1 MYLKS
6 LNIVGFKTFADE
18 TEILLDPGFTAVVG
32 PNGSGKSNIVD
43 AVKWVFGEKS
53 AKGLR
58 GDKMDDV
65 IFHGSEARKPAGY
78 AEVSVIFDNSSKLIK
93 MDYPTVKMTRRLY
106 MDGNNEYCINDSRVQ
121 RKDVEKLLM
130 DTGIGKSSYSIMEQG
145 KVDRIL
151 HSKPEERRLIF
162 EEAAGISRFKVERQ
176 EALKRLEDTKQNL
189 LRIQDIMGSMKKEME
204 IKEKQAEKAE
214 AYFKLKSELDETDKI
229 IRYLKFSTLTKK
241 LKASEEELQG
251 IKDKNQILLDTIGEE
266 TGRIEILEKD
276 KSEIEKRVS
285 EIDKKLYDHL
295 SQTKIQKEKI
305 EKNKQIILEYE
316 ERISEMTEILNGE
329 ESSLSLLVIDLERIQ
344 KECFELEGEI
354 ELLQEE
360 IQKLKDSKSGLEKQ
374 IEDENLSVLE
384 KESRIAT
391 NDKSHN
397 ELREKL
403 KEVIFELISQLESR
417 KKEAIDTENRRK
429 ELKEFLLS
437 KISEYSIQIEELRR
451 NLEFSEK
458 SKIAIVLETL
468 QLGEVQS
475 KLEEFVHL
483 EDMIRN
489 ILFDRDGFLSRK
501 ETLDQQIEDLILENE
516 NLTRSIKDSGLKIES
531 LRENLEANK
540 EQTVFLEKKVLELSS
555 EKNSR
560 LEICKSIQLRKEEIE
575 KRIQNAKDSIQNV
588 ISKKQEF
595 EKEVS
600 ELEQQIESSYNE
612 FLDMSRALESE
623 KESLRNI
630 LKEIQNLKH
639 DIQKNQDDFKNLIP
653 VLTEKERTVSGLKVQ
668 IDSFTEELYN
678 DYSISEQELVSEF
691 QNRNLERTK
700 EEVKLKN

>member
-429 ELKEFLLS
+429 
-437 KISEYSIQIEELRR
+437 
-451 NLEFSEK
+451 N
-458 SKIAIVLETL
+458 
-468 QLGEVQS
+468 
-475 KLEEFVHL
+475 
-483 EDMIRN
+483 
-489 ILFDRDGFLSRK
+489 
-501 ETLDQQIEDLILENE
+501 
-516 NLTRSIKDSGLKIES
+516 
-531 LRENLEANK
+531 
-540 EQTVFLEKKVLELSS
+540 
-555 EKNSR
+555 
-560 LEICKSIQLRKEEIE
+560 
-575 KRIQNAKDSIQNV
+575 
-588 ISKKQEF
+588 
-595 EKEVS
+595 
-600 ELEQQIESSYNE
+600 
-612 FLDMSRALESE
+612 
-623 KESLRNI
+623 
-630 LKEIQNLKH
+630 
-639 DIQKNQDDFKNLIP
+639 
-653 VLTEKERTVSGLKVQ
+653 
-668 IDSFTEELYN
+668 
-678 DYSISEQELVSEF
+678 
-691 QNRNLERTK
+691 
-700 EEVKLKN
+700 

>member
-1 MYLKS
+1 
-6 LNIVGFKTFADE
+6 
-18 TEILLDPGFTAVVG
+18 
-32 PNGSGKSNIVD
+32 
-43 AVKWVFGEKS
+43 
-53 AKGLR
+53 
-58 GDKMDDV
+58 
-65 IFHGSEARKPAGY
+65 
-78 AEVSVIFDNSSKLIK
+78 
-93 MDYPTVKMTRRLY
+93 
-106 MDGNNEYCINDSRVQ
+106 DGNNEYCINDSRVQ

-189 LRIQDIMGSMKKEME
+189 LRIQDIMSSMKKEME

-266 TGRIEILEKD
+266 TSRIEVLEKD

-316 ERISEMTEILNGE
+316 ERISEMTETLNGE

-374 IEDENLSVLE
+374 IDDENLSVLE
-384 KESRIAT
+384 KESRIAN

-437 KISEYSIQIEELRR
+437 KISECSIQIEELKK

-489 ILFDRDGFLSRK
+489 ILFDRDGFLFRK

-516 NLTRSIKDSGLKIES
+516 NLTRSTKDSGFKIES
-531 LRENLEANK
+531 LRESLEANK

-555 EKNSR
+555 EK
-560 LEICKSIQLRKEEIE
+560 K
-575 KRIQNAKDSIQNV
+575 
-588 ISKKQEF
+588 F
-595 EKEVS
+595 
-600 ELEQQIESSYNE
+600 
-612 FLDMSRALESE
+612 
-623 KESLRNI
+623 
-630 LKEIQNLKH
+630 
-639 DIQKNQDDFKNLIP
+639 
-653 VLTEKERTVSGLKVQ
+653 
-668 IDSFTEELYN
+668 
-678 DYSISEQELVSEF
+678 
-691 QNRNLERTK
+691 
-700 EEVKLKN
+700 

>member
-555 EKNSR
+555 EK
-560 LEICKSIQLRKEEIE
+560 I
-575 KRIQNAKDSIQNV
+575 
-588 ISKKQEF
+588 
-595 EKEVS
+595 
-600 ELEQQIESSYNE
+600 
-612 FLDMSRALESE
+612 LD
-623 KESLRNI
+623 
-630 LKEIQNLKH
+630 
-639 DIQKNQDDFKNLIP
+639 
-653 VLTEKERTVSGLKVQ
+653 
-668 IDSFTEELYN
+668 
-678 DYSISEQELVSEF
+678 
-691 QNRNLERTK
+691 
-700 EEVKLKN
+700 

>member
-1 MYLKS
+1 M
-6 LNIVGFKTFADE
+6 
-18 TEILLDPGFTAVVG
+18 
-32 PNGSGKSNIVD
+32 
-43 AVKWVFGEKS
+43 
-53 AKGLR
+53 
-58 GDKMDDV
+58 
-65 IFHGSEARKPAGY
+65 
-78 AEVSVIFDNSSKLIK
+78 
-93 MDYPTVKMTRRLY
+93 
-106 MDGNNEYCINDSRVQ
+106 
-121 RKDVEKLLM
+121 
-130 DTGIGKSSYSIMEQG
+130 
-145 KVDRIL
+145 
-151 HSKPEERRLIF
+151 
-162 EEAAGISRFKVERQ
+162 
-176 EALKRLEDTKQNL
+176 
-189 LRIQDIMGSMKKEME
+189 
-204 IKEKQAEKAE
+204 
-214 AYFKLKSELDETDKI
+214 
-229 IRYLKFSTLTKK
+229 
-241 LKASEEELQG
+241 
-251 IKDKNQILLDTIGEE
+251 DTIGEE
-266 TGRIEILEKD
+266 TGRIEVLEKD

-316 ERISEMTEILNGE
+316 ERISEMTETLNGE
-329 ESSLSLLVIDLERIQ
+329 ESSLSLLIIDLERIQ

-354 ELLQEE
+354 ELLQGE
-360 IQKLKDSKSGLEKQ
+360 IQKLKDFKLGFEKQ
-374 IEDENLSVLE
+374 IEDENTSVLE
-384 KESRIAT
+384 KESKIAA
-391 NDKSHN
+391 NDKAHN

-437 KISEYSIQIEELRR
+437 KMSEYSHKIAELRA
-451 NLEFSEK
+451 NLELSEK
-458 SKIAIVLETL
+458 SKIASVLETL
-468 QLGEVQS
+468 NLGEVQS

-531 LRENLEANK
+531 LRESLEANK
-540 EQTVFLEKKVLELSS
+540 EQTVFLEKKVLELGS

-560 LEICKSIQLRKEEIE
+560 LEAAKAIQLRKEEIE

-595 EKEVS
+595 EREVF

-612 FLDMSRALESE
+612 FLDMSRVLESE

-630 LKEIQNLKH
+630 LKEIQTLKH

-653 VLTEKERTVSGLKVQ
+653 ILTEKERTVSGLKVQ
-668 IDSFTEELYN
+668 IDSFNEELYN

-691 QNRNLERTK
+691 QDRNLERTK
-700 EEVKLKN
+700 EEVKLKNLNRTFKCWVPSILFPSRNTEV

>member
-316 ERISEMTEILNGE
+316 ERISEMTETLNGE

-437 KISEYSIQIEELRR
+437 KISEYSVQLEELKR

-458 SKIAIVLETL
+458 SKIAIFLETL

-531 LRENLEANK
+531 LRESLEANK

-639 DIQKNQDDFKNLIP
+639 DIQKI
-653 VLTEKERTVSGLKVQ
+653 RTILK
-668 IDSFTEELYN
+668 I
-678 DYSISEQELVSEF
+678 
-691 QNRNLERTK
+691 
-700 EEVKLKN
+700 

>member
-1 MYLKS
+1 
-6 LNIVGFKTFADE
+6 
-18 TEILLDPGFTAVVG
+18 
-32 PNGSGKSNIVD
+32 
-43 AVKWVFGEKS
+43 
-53 AKGLR
+53 
-58 GDKMDDV
+58 
-65 IFHGSEARKPAGY
+65 
-78 AEVSVIFDNSSKLIK
+78 
-93 MDYPTVKMTRRLY
+93 
-106 MDGNNEYCINDSRVQ
+106 
-121 RKDVEKLLM
+121 
-130 DTGIGKSSYSIMEQG
+130 
-145 KVDRIL
+145 
-151 HSKPEERRLIF
+151 
-162 EEAAGISRFKVERQ
+162 
-176 EALKRLEDTKQNL
+176 
-189 LRIQDIMGSMKKEME
+189 
-204 IKEKQAEKAE
+204 
-214 AYFKLKSELDETDKI
+214 
-229 IRYLKFSTLTKK
+229 
-241 LKASEEELQG
+241 
-251 IKDKNQILLDTIGEE
+251 
-266 TGRIEILEKD
+266 
-276 KSEIEKRVS
+276 
-285 EIDKKLYDHL
+285 
-295 SQTKIQKEKI
+295 
-305 EKNKQIILEYE
+305 
-316 ERISEMTEILNGE
+316 MTETLNGE

-437 KISEYSIQIEELRR
+437 KISEYSVQLEELKR

-458 SKIAIVLETL
+458 SKIAIFLETL

-531 LRENLEANK
+531 LRESLEANK

-700 EEVKLKN
+700 EEVN